1 MKRIL
6 ILIALFISTT
16 MLVVKAT
23 TNENETTVKATDSL
37 TTNVQESESNAIVAT
52 SKKALSPKDT
62 VKKEVRYVHDNDFSF
77 DSAAIGSLGSLLP
90 IISVIMVFGMPIFI
104 IFIIFYFIHKS
115 DAKKAEVAKMAI
127 QSGQPIPDYLLD
139 KKALEKRDPAHAYK
153 SGIQT
158 TLTGIGLAFFLG
170 MIVDIEFASI
180 GILVAFVGL
189 GKIIAYRSD
198 RKKGDD
204 SNFTQL

>member
-77 DSAAIGSLGSLLP
+77 DSAAIGSLLP
-90 IISVIMVFGMPIFI
+90 IISVIVIFGMPIFI

-153 SGIQT
+153 QGIQT

>member
-16 MLVVKAT
+16 MLVVKAA

-37 TTNVQESESNAIVAT
+37 TTNVQESKSNAIVAT
-52 SKKALSPKDT
+52 SKKAISPKDT

-77 DSAAIGSLGSLLP
+77 GSAAAIGTLVP
-90 IISVIMVFGMPIFI
+90 IVSVIMVFGMPIFI

-153 SGIQT
+153 KGIQT

-170 MIVDIEFASI
+170 MIVDTEFASI

-189 GKIIAYRSD
+189 GKMLAYRSD
-198 RKKGDD
+198 RKKRDD